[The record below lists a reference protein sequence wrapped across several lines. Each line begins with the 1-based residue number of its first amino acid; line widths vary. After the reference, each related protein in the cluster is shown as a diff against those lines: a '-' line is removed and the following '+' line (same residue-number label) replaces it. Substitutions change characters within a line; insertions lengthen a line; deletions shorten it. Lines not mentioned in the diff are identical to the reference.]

1 MTIPNG
7 TRPVI
12 GPTAPFQ
19 MGDVVSLKSGIIL
32 MTVEWCREH
41 KGGWLVH
48 TIWFDHNR
56 HICRS
61 AFDAVSVQQW
71 KAVDAHPS

>member
-32 MTVEWCREH
+32 MTVENCNPR
-41 KGGWLVH
+41 KDGWLVY

-56 HICRS
+56 TVQRD
-61 AFDAVSVQQW
+61 AFDAVSLQQW
-71 KAVDAHPS
+71 KAVDHG